1 MIRHFREQ
9 FIIFSTCA
17 LLLVIITIVGSISS
31 VTYFRA
37 HQEVNSILMI
47 LSKNEGKMPA
57 RMSPSPLQIFTQ
69 PQFTRESLSQ
79 YRYFSATLNK
89 QDQQMKVDDDHILSV
104 SPAEIQKLT
113 QRVLKRHR
121 TQGRVFYKQT
131 VYAYRVKENS
141 KQTNVVFLDESLMLS
156 KAREVT
162 YLGIL
167 LGIVSLLLYTTV
179 LVLFSKSAIR
189 PIIQAER
196 RQKEFIT
203 NAGHELKTPLSVISA
218 NTEMQELMNG
228 ETDLTRSTKE
238 QVGRLTKLINYFV
251 SMARLQEQPQMTLSV
266 INASQITNQVAENFK
281 NVIIQDGKHFKKSVT
296 PGLMIKADEHYF
308 YELISIL
315 LDNANK
321 YCDPH
326 GDIYLNLRL
335 GRRRKNV
342 LLSVTNS
349 FAAGKDIDY
358 QRFFERFYREDKART
373 INEKKSGYGIG
384 LSMAQSIV
392 KNFGGQI
399 KTSYSNGK
407 ISFIITIKRANQKL
421 NSSKQEET
429 Q

>member
-1 MIRHFREQ
+1 MIRHFRKQ

-37 HQEVNSILMI
+37 HQEVNAVLTI
-47 LSKNEGKMPA
+47 LSNNDGEMPA
-57 RMSPSPLQIFTQ
+57 RMSPDPLQAFTQ
-69 PQFTRESLSQ
+69 PNITRESLSQ
-79 YRYFSATLNK
+79 YRYFSGTLNK
-89 QDQQMKVDDDHILSV
+89 QNNQIKVEDDHILSV

-113 QRVLKRHR
+113 QRVLRGHR
-121 TQGRVFYKQT
+121 LQGRVFYKQT
-131 VYAYRVKENS
+131 VYAYRVKDSS
-141 KQTNVVFLDESLMLS
+141 KQTNVVFLDETLMLS
-156 KAREVT
+156 KALEVT

-167 LGIVSLLLYTTV
+167 LGIVSLLLYATV

-189 PIIQAER
+189 PIVQAEQ

-228 ETDLTRSTKE
+228 ENDLTRSTKE
-238 QVGRLTKLINYFV
+238 QVDRLTKLINQFV
-251 SMARLQEQPQMTLSV
+251 SLARLQEQPRMTLSV
-266 INASQITNQVAENFK
+266 INASRVTNQVADSFK
-281 NVIIQDGKHFKKSVT
+281 SVVVQDGKKFKAFVT
-296 PGLMIKADEHYF
+296 PKLMIKADEHYF

-321 YCDPH
+321 YCDPE
-326 GDIYLNLRL
+326 GDVYLKLRL
-335 GRRRKNV
+335 GKRRKNV
-342 LLSVTNS
+342 ILSVTNS
-349 FAAGKDIDY
+349 FAAGKEIDY

-384 LSMAQSIV
+384 LSMAQNIV

-399 KTSYSNGK
+399 KISYSNGK
-407 ISFIITIKRANQKL
+407 ISMIITIKKANHKL
-421 NSSKQEET
+421 NGKQEEK
-429 Q
+429 